1 MKYTIYL
8 DAEGRLTLGEKFG
21 VNPSQVSKAL
31 RFLQMNRK
39 ASEMRSYAVN
49 HLNGMLLEV

>member
-49 HLNGMLLEV
+49 HLNGILITV